1 MPQNSFYLTRSIPF
15 VSAFEPTFGLSISR
29 LPPLSIVDDEN
40 PFPTGR
46 FFEMAVAF
54 LGKRIL
60 DRFNK
65 IYRIGAERTRTIPKQ
80 HFFPLTNPCFCIL
93 SIL

>member
-1 MPQNSFYLTRSIPF
+1 
-15 VSAFEPTFGLSISR
+15 
-29 LPPLSIVDDEN
+29 
-40 PFPTGR
+40 
-46 FFEMAVAF
+46 VAF

-65 IYRIGAERTRTIPKQ
+65 IYRIGAERTRSIPKQ